1 MSRRERARG
10 DSFPRARARRRASA
24 PVGRRETSR
33 EGAVAARAIKS
44 SVASRRRRR
53 RRTTTT
59 ETRETRETRAV
70 YFARVDASTL
80 AVDDDDDDDC
90 DCDDF
95 GAVGTPSGRRR
106 ASDPTRIETLPPVF
120 PTLTDAVV
128 RAVRRAKETPRTSD
142 PVAAIRRVAR
152 DGRARRLAAAA
163 GRRAEVER
171 ETVEADEAMEIARE
185 GDGEGD
191 AMETGDSPRRDV
203 RPRTNDDAEDA
214 DDGVFGLLTRAA
226 RDERAP
232 SLPSTYAVQEV
243 RASDPV
249 CDDLVRLSVAFASED
264 PRVGSLV
271 GGLGAATAH
280 VLRDDGGVAVGYTLT
295 HENRAPEWD
304 LSRAVALPP
313 RLSHVF
319 ISRENRERGLGTG
332 LVDWWRRRFALRCAL
347 FAVDSPNDRVE
358 RALRRVECSM
368 ATTRS
373 GHDASSVHY
382 LAPCVARTSSRRESG
397 RDE

>member
-1 MSRRERARG
+1 MARRERTRG

-33 EGAVAARAIKS
+33 DHAVAARAIKS

-80 AVDDDDDDDC
+80 AVDDDEDDDC
-90 DCDDF
+90 DWDDF

-106 ASDPTRIETLPPVF
+106 ASDPTRVETLPPVF

-152 DGRARRLAAAA
+152 DGRARRLADAA

-191 AMETGDSPRRDV
+191 AMETGDPPRRDV
-203 RPRTNDDAEDA
+203 RPRTTDDAEDA
-214 DDGVFGLLTRAA
+214 DDGVYGLLTRAA

-232 SLPSTYAVQEV
+232 SLPSTYAIQEV

-271 GGLGAATAH
+271 GGLGTATAH

-332 LVDWWRRRFALRCAL
+332 LVDWWRRRFALRCAF

-382 LAPCVARTSSRRESG
+382 
-397 RDE
+397 

>member
-1 MSRRERARG
+1 
-10 DSFPRARARRRASA
+10 
-24 PVGRRETSR
+24 
-33 EGAVAARAIKS
+33 
-44 SVASRRRRR
+44 
-53 RRTTTT
+53 
-59 ETRETRETRAV
+59 
-70 YFARVDASTL
+70 
-80 AVDDDDDDDC
+80 
-90 DCDDF
+90 
-95 GAVGTPSGRRR
+95 
-106 ASDPTRIETLPPVF
+106 
-120 PTLTDAVV
+120 
-128 RAVRRAKETPRTSD
+128 
-142 PVAAIRRVAR
+142 
-152 DGRARRLAAAA
+152 
-163 GRRAEVER
+163 
-171 ETVEADEAMEIARE
+171 
-185 GDGEGD
+185 
-191 AMETGDSPRRDV
+191 METGDSPRRDV

-214 DDGVFGLLTRAA
+214 GGERVRVVDARRETR
-226 RDERAP
+226 RAP
-232 SLPSTYAVQEV
+232 SLPSTYAIQEV

-271 GGLGAATAH
+271 GGLERRRRTSCGG
-280 VLRDDGGVAVGYTLT
+280 DGGVAVGYTLT

-332 LVDWWRRRFALRCAL
+332 LVDWWRRRFALVWR
-347 FAVDSPNDRVE
+347 FRVDSPNDRVE

-397 RDE
+397 RDREDEEKRR

>member
-1 MSRRERARG
+1 M
-10 DSFPRARARRRASA
+10 
-24 PVGRRETSR
+24 
-33 EGAVAARAIKS
+33 AARAIKS

-53 RRTTTT
+53 TTTTT

-120 PTLTDAVV
+120 PTLTDDVV
-128 RAVRRAKETPRTSD
+128 RAVRRAKETPRASD
-142 PVAAIRRVAR
+142 PVAAIRRIAR
-152 DGRARRLAAAA
+152 DGRARRLADAAR
-163 GRRAEVER
+163 RRAEVER
-171 ETVEADEAMEIARE
+171 ETVEAEEAMEIARE
-185 GDGEGD
+185 GDGESD

-203 RPRTNDDAEDA
+203 GPRTKDDAEDA
-214 DDGVFGLLTRAA
+214 DDGVYGLLTRAA

-232 SLPSTYAVQEV
+232 SLPSTYAIQEV

-332 LVDWWRRRFALRCAL
+332 LVDWWRRRFALRCAF